1 MNPSDLVPG
10 LFVRLPAAPEWGIGQ
25 VQSVIGD
32 RITITFEHAGKRLV
46 NAALTR
52 IERIADG
59 PDDLPR

>member
-25 VQSVIGD
+25 VQSAIGE

-46 NAALTR
+46 NAALTQ
-52 IERIADG
+52 IERVADR